1 MYILITKILLTAL
14 TLLVLAEFASG
25 IEIDGV
31 YIAVIS
37 SIILGLI
44 NVTIRPILVF
54 LTLPITILTLGLFIY
69 VINTL
74 TFWFASSFIDGFN
87 VDGFW
92 WALLGSTVVSISS
105 YLANR
110 YLKSTVR

>member
-1 MYILITKILLTAL
+1 MTIIITRILFTAL
-14 TLLVLAEFASG
+14 TLLVLAEFAPG
-25 IEIDGV
+25 IEIEGV
-31 YIAVIS
+31 YIAIIS

-44 NVTIRPILVF
+44 NVTVRPILVF

-69 VINTL
+69 IINTL

-92 WALLGSTVVSISS
+92 WALIGSATVSISS

-110 YLKSTVR
+110 YLIKKN